1 MAEKSFTCKLI
12 TPEARILDAEVTY
25 ASVPMHDGQR
35 GIMHLTSAVVG
46 KLGPGRLRL
55 DFPSG
60 SGSKS
65 WFIEGGFMQNVND
78 ELTILAQGAIP
89 ADKLDLQEAKAEL
102 AEAEARKS
110 MNADEMDKI
119 SAERDKARAKVA
131 VASTR

>member
-1 MAEKSFTCKLI
+1 MADKTFTCKLI
-12 TPEARILDAEVTY
+12 TPEARILDAEVVY

-35 GIMHLTSAVVG
+35 GVMHHTSAIVG

-78 ELTILAQGAIP
+78 ELTILAQGAVP
-89 ADKLDLQEAKAEL
+89 ADKLDLQDAKAEL

-110 MNADEMDKI
+110 SDFEEMEKI
-119 SAERDKARAKVA
+119 SAARDKARAKVA
-131 VASTR
+131 VASSR

>member
-1 MAEKSFTCKLI
+1 MADKSFTCKLI

-35 GIMHLTSAVVG
+35 GVMHHTSAIVG

-55 DFPSG
+55 DFPG

-78 ELTILAQGAIP
+78 ELTILAQGATP
-89 ADKLDLQEAKAEL
+89 VDQLDAQEAKAEL

-110 MNADEMDKI
+110 SDFEEMEKI
-119 SAERDKARAKVA
+119 SAERDKFRAKVA
-131 VASTR
+131 AASAS

>member
-1 MAEKSFTCKLI
+1 VADKSFTCKLI

-35 GIMHLTSAVVG
+35 GVMHLTGAIVG

-55 DFPSG
+55 DFPG

-78 ELTILAQGAIP
+78 ELTILAQGAV
-89 ADKLDLQEAKAEL
+89 AVTELDAQEAKAQL

-110 MNADEMDKI
+110 ADFEEMEKI
-119 SAERDKARAKVA
+119 TAERDKARAKVA
-131 VASTR
+131 AASAR

>member
-1 MAEKSFTCKLI
+1 MADKSFTCKLI
-12 TPEARILDAEVTY
+12 TPEDRILDAEVTY

-35 GIMHLTSAVVG
+35 GVMHHTSAVVG

-55 DFPSG
+55 DFPG

-78 ELTILAQGAIP
+78 ELTILAQGATP
-89 ADKLDLQEAKAEL
+89 VDELDPQEAKAEL

-110 MNADEMDKI
+110 SDFEEMEKI
-119 SAERDKARAKVA
+119 SAERDKYRAKVA
-131 VASTR
+131 AAGAR

>member
-1 MAEKSFTCKLI
+1 VADKSFTCKLI

-35 GIMHLTSAVVG
+35 GVMHHTSAIVG

-55 DFPSG
+55 DFPG

-78 ELTILAQGAIP
+78 ELTILAQGAVP
-89 ADKLDLQEAKAEL
+89 VEDLDAQEAKAEL

-110 MNADEMDKI
+110 RDFEEMEKI

-131 VASTR
+131 AAGAR

>member
-1 MAEKSFTCKLI
+1 VAEKSFTCKLI
-12 TPEARILDAEVTY
+12 TPEARLLDAEVTY

-35 GIMHLTSAVVG
+35 GVMHMTGAIVG

-55 DFPSG
+55 DFPG

-78 ELTILAQGAIP
+78 ELTILAQGAV
-89 ADKLDLQEAKAEL
+89 AVTELDTQEAKAEL

-110 MNADEMDKI
+110 TDFEEMEKI
-119 SAERDKARAKVA
+119 TAERDKARAKVA
-131 VASTR
+131 AVSAR

>member
-1 MAEKSFTCKLI
+1 MADKSFTCKLI

-35 GIMHLTSAVVG
+35 GVMHHTSAIVG

-55 DFPSG
+55 DFPG

-78 ELTILAQGAIP
+78 ELTILAQGAVP
-89 ADKLDLQEAKAEL
+89 VDELDAQEAKAEL

-110 MNADEMDKI
+110 GDFEEMEKI
-119 SAERDKARAKVA
+119 SAERDKFRAKVA
-131 VASTR
+131 AASAG